1 MVNKTT
7 IVNLFRYCLDNC
19 EGNYLSFEIPSS
31 KLDDALSLVRITGAS
46 WEITSVHGDS
56 EEDYVTLLIF
66 DF

>member
-1 MVNKTT
+1 MVNKTLM
-7 IVNLFRYCLDNC
+7 INLFRYCLEHC

-31 KLDDALSLVRITGAS
+31 KLDDVLSLVRITGAS

-56 EEDYVTLLIF
+56 EEDFVTLLIS